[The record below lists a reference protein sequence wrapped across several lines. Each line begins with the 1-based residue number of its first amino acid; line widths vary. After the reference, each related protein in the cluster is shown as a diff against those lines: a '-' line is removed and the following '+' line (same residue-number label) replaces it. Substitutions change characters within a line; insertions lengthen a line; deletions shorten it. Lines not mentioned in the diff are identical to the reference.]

1 MRVTRGLA
9 RRALR
14 LLAAFGVATLS
25 GSAFAESSSPFDF
38 ASIVTVDDMQRFVA
52 EHFPPGTERA
62 ALRKTFV
69 TEGKATLVP
78 YPGRTD
84 VEKYIYDIN
93 LCRLYIWRWNVSADY
108 DAAGRLVAAFV
119 NGKAVVPGDTP
130 ATNGKANAPAGEQ
143 TKLLQVQ
150 RPRPEADK
158 GETSL
163 GFILWDGDGIVQTI
177 DDQKLMGAGP
187 SRADPTDM
195 GIMVVYSEVE
205 PWRSIFDPDPARMI
219 APYSGPCQ

>member
-1 MRVTRGLA
+1 MRRTRGLA
-9 RRALR
+9 RWALR
-14 LLAAFGVATLS
+14 LLAAFGIATLS

-38 ASIVTVDDMQRFVA
+38 SSVVTVEDMQRFVA
-52 EHFPPGTERA
+52 EHFPQGAERA
-62 ALRKTFV
+62 ELRKTFV

-93 LCRLYIWRWNVSADY
+93 LCRLYVWRWNVSADY

-119 NGKAVVPGDTP
+119 NGKAVVPGDHP
-130 ATNGKANAPAGEQ
+130 ATNGKASAPAGEQ
-143 TKLLQVQ
+143 TKLLHVQ

-158 GETSL
+158 GEASL
-163 GFILWDGDGIVQTI
+163 GFILWDGDGNVQTI

-195 GIMVVYSEVE
+195 GIMVVYSEAE
-205 PWRSIFDPDPARMI
+205 PWRSIFDSDPARMI
-219 APYSGPCQ
+219 APYSGACP